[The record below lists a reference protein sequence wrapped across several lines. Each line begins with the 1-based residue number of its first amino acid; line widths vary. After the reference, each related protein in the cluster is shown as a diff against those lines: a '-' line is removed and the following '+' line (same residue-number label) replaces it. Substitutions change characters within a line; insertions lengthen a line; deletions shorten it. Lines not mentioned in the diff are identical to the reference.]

1 MLTGGCACRRS
12 LRIDYADKMGND
24 KDKQPGGGGGGDDG
38 GARGRGGGGQRGT
51 QSSINSI
58 EIVNGVRPGLIFF
71 PLASVALT
79 TLTGPACCGYR
90 AIYLRDVVRGGDQD
104 MWETPVMPDT

>member
-1 MLTGGCACRRS
+1 VLTGGCACRRS

-24 KDKQPGGGGGGDDG
+24 KDKQPGGGGGDDG

-58 EIVNGVRPGLIFF
+58 EIVNGVRPRLIFF
-71 PLASVALT
+71 PLVSVAN
-79 TLTGPACCGYR
+79 
-90 AIYLRDVVRGGDQD
+90 
-104 MWETPVMPDT
+104 